1 MREVLARGLLFFC
14 DSLSNEVHFWMKV
27 NPKLLEDGVTDC
39 LAKAKN
45 VFTFGTSQ
53 IDKYQSLTI
62 MNGSRTKRTAFPTSL
77 LDKPCSRDFDMR
89 LVDWIGRKCWVLR
102 VDTLKLFCRHDGIH
116 EETACI
122 A

>member
-45 VFTFGTSQ
+45 VLTCGTSQ
-53 IDKYQSLTI
+53 INEY
-62 MNGSRTKRTAFPTSL
+62 
-77 LDKPCSRDFDMR
+77 
-89 LVDWIGRKCWVLR
+89 
-102 VDTLKLFCRHDGIH
+102 
-116 EETACI
+116 
-122 A
+122 